1 MSRKSVKA
9 RARKKLGGLV
19 SLEVIPTGGRL
30 IITAKKILN
39 WHLRKKILNAYIITC
54 IKHGWK
60 NLLFTLC

>member
-1 MSRKSVKA
+1 MKVKKLMRVKVIKKCKMSRKSVKA

-39 WHLRKKILNAYIITC
+39 CHLRKKILKA
-54 IKHGWK
+54 
-60 NLLFTLC
+60 